1 MSEFNPQPHLID
13 IRGKRYLE
21 VKWRLVWL
29 RQEHPDWAI
38 TTELVDT
45 GDPVIVR
52 AVVADASGRPI
63 ASGHA
68 EYPRGR
74 QFPSIMK
81 AETAA
86 IGRALAHAGFGTQ
99 FGGEDVEEADLV
111 DAPVARPPGARTQ
124 GPPHLERTGRRPES
138 VARPA
143 TARTNGHAV
152 HPS

>member
-1 MSEFNPQPHLID
+1 MKEFNPHPHLID

-29 RQEHPDWAI
+29 RQEHPDWSI
-38 TTELVDT
+38 TTELLEV

-52 AVVADASGRPI
+52 AVVSDATGRTL
-63 ASGHA
+63 ATGHA

-86 IGRALAHAGFGTQ
+86 VGRALAHAGFGTQ
-99 FGGEDVEEADLV
+99 FAGEDVEEADLV
-111 DAPVARPPGARTQ
+111 DAPVARPLGGRPLGVSPANRV
-124 GPPHLERTGRRPES
+124 ERPLAA
-138 VARPA
+138 ARPA
-143 TARTNGHAV
+143 TARTNGHGNRQ
-152 HPS
+152 P